1 MDRALWPARAPRR
14 ELPEADVVLRRRYRL
29 ELVRELPKP
38 GAEVVVDDQDSPLA
52 CDLADRILCR
62 LVGDHDRGV
71 RVVEVVRVVL
81 RLEERVRLG
90 GDRTDFLRSVPE
102 GDEVDRVAQDEQHPV
117 LRSNAELLEQ
127 VAVAVHEPRE
137 LRVGRGSV
145 RVDQRGSVA
154 AAFLHVAVDE
164 PGREVQLVRKVG
176 AGDHAAT
183 SRISST
189 SMSVSVSNVSR
200 PSSAEDS
207 AGAPQYASSMPIARK
222 SVRPSRIA
230 AGMSTCRSVS
240 AAIRSACT
248 S

>member
-29 ELVRELPKP
+29 KLVRELPKA

-52 CDLADRILCR
+52 C
-62 LVGDHDRGV
+62 DHDRGV

-81 RLEERVRLG
+81 RLEERVRLS